1 MNSLFSS
8 SQNFYFNYHI
18 FHHKNESILLHPQPA
33 RQWRVMTGWV
43 GVINNCVR
51 CGETSQRSSYNC
63 NTSVSYDSI
72 VWIIINTFNL
82 CIIPSDSKICFFMP
96 INENI
101 MIEWSKYTRIKYV
114 NTVWRS
120 SFRNLY
126 DISIPP
132 LWMPAT
138 LPS

>member
-1 MNSLFSS
+1 MFVLCHV
-8 SQNFYFNYHI
+8 NFRKSVLNHVNFKSVFFKKAYGTSPAI
-18 FHHKNESILLHPQPA
+18 A

-72 VWIIINTFNL
+72 VWIIINTFII
-82 CIIPSDSKICFFMP
+82 CIIPRLSDSKICFFMP

-101 MIEWSKYTRIKYV
+101 MIEWSKYTRIQYLFLIF
-114 NTVWRS
+114 NQGFCR
-120 SFRNLY
+120 
-126 DISIPP
+126 
-132 LWMPAT
+132 
-138 LPS
+138 